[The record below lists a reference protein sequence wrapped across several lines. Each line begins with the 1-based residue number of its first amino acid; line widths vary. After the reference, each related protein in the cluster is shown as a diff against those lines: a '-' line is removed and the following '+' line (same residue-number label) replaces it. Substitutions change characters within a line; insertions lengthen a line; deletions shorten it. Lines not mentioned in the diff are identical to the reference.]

1 MSDLRWGAALAVA
14 ALLLIGVTL
23 VREPGSRDESAV
35 ADQVAARSNPIAADV
50 PILVVGDSHQVET
63 GKYLERWLGD
73 QVRVFARRGRPSAEG
88 VRVLRK
94 RLREQYGVVVFD
106 LGSNDYKVG
115 PDGLARSMRR
125 ARRLI
130 TPRRCMVIATLP
142 PDRRVRLDAVIRR
155 FAERR
160 HVVLFDW
167 QRVVGRRRGLL
178 SNDGL
183 HATSYGYRV
192 RARKLIRV
200 IRTCPR
206 PRLPAGA

>member
-1 MSDLRWGAALAVA
+1 MKDLKWGAALVVVVA
-14 ALLLIGVTL
+14 TALLIDAMY
-23 VREPGSRDESAV
+23 EPISRQGSAV
-35 ADQVAARSNPIAADV
+35 ADQVAARSDPIAARV

-63 GKYLERWLGD
+63 GKHLERRLGD
-73 QVRVFARRGRPSAEG
+73 RVRVFARRGRPSAEG

-94 RLREQYGVVVFD
+94 RMRERYGVVVFD

-115 PDGLARSMRR
+115 PDGLVRSMRR

-142 PDRRVRLDAVIRR
+142 PERRVRLDGVIRR

-160 HVVLFDW
+160 SVVLFDW
-167 QRVVGRRRGLL
+167 QRVVKRRPGLL
-178 SNDGL
+178 SEDGL
-183 HATSYGYRV
+183 HATPYGYRV

-200 IRTCPR
+200 IRSCPR
-206 PRLPAGA
+206 PKLP